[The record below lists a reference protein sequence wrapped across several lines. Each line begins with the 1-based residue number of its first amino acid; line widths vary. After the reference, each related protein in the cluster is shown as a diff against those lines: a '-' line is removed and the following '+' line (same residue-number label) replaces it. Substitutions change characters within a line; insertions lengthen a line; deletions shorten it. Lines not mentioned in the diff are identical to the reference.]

1 MPTLNYSVSV
11 TGIGGSIS
19 QSVPRT
25 ADGGGNREISL
36 AVGKAGSLTTRTD
49 NDTGT
54 ITMSAGGHGITTGA
68 NVDIYWAG
76 GVQYNVTVGTV
87 SSNSVPFDSGVGDN
101 LPAQSTAVVVCIR
114 TQINLDIDGDNL
126 ALLAIKQRY
135 SSNLETADS
144 HVDFQD
150 ADDDVI
156 AEIDLE
162 ANGPQVWDVTGGSA
176 NPFTGDPIT
185 KAFAS
190 NGSTTN
196 AATLQILWLQDSTP

>member
-1 MPTLNYSVSV
+1 MPTLNYSVAV
-11 TGIGGSIS
+11 TGLGGSIS
-19 QSVPRT
+19 QNVPRT
-25 ADGGGNREISL
+25 ADAGGIREVSL
-36 AVGKAGSLTTRTD
+36 PIGYSGTLTTRTD

-54 ITMSAGGHGITTGA
+54 VTLASGHAITTGA
-68 NVDIYWAG
+68 NVDIYWSG

-87 SSNSVPFDSGVGDN
+87 STNSMPFDSGVGDN
-101 LPAQSTAVVVCIR
+101 LPAQSTAVVVSVR
-114 TQINLDIDGDNL
+114 TQINLDIDGD
-126 ALLAIKQRY
+126 ALSLVAIKQKY
-135 SSNLETADS
+135 ASNTITADS
-144 HVDFQD
+144 HVEFQD
-150 ADDDVI
+150 AADDVI

-190 NGSTTN
+190 NGSTTT